1 MVISLYSSNR
11 NVGLLLKLWDI
22 NTVLGYFVAHDVV
35 MLLFPG
41 LALLTEEF
49 LRRLLSL
56 FIKEQT
62 WATETGPAGRK
73 PGRQST

>member
-1 MVISLYSSNR
+1 MCLSEKQMSVNLQISAGSF
-11 NVGLLLKLWDI
+11 V
-22 NTVLGYFVAHDVV
+22 FVAHDVV
-35 MLLFPG
+35 MPLFPG

-62 WATETGPAGRK
+62 WATETGPTGRK
-73 PGRQST
+73 PGRQSS

>member
-1 MVISLYSSNR
+1 MCLSEKQMSVNLQISAGSF
-11 NVGLLLKLWDI
+11 V
-22 NTVLGYFVAHDVV
+22 FVAHDVV
-35 MLLFPG
+35 MPLFPG